1 MSVKKC
7 FLLGVVI
14 FFAGQLS
21 SFAQVQKVA
30 LTGVVI
36 DNKTGELL
44 PNVVVNIRELN
55 LWTVADVEGKFA
67 FRDIIPGEYTLTASC
82 LGYRDYEMPLGFKK
96 DIFNYKLKLDEESL
110 ALKEV
115 TVTATGG
122 RKMSS
127 TSNINRTALEH
138 LQVTNLSDAMQLLPG
153 SLTTNPSLNSVT
165 SLAVR
170 DLIKDPNTA
179 IGTSIIM
186 DGARVSDDA
195 NMQVLNTAGSS
206 GMGSSSASGKGV
218 DVRQISVDNVESI
231 EVIRGVASAEYG
243 DLTSGA
249 VVLKTK
255 AGKSPWEVRFKT
267 DPNLKQ
273 VYVSKGFGL
282 GTKGGFLNV
291 DVDYANSVSDT
302 RTPAKSFGRTT
313 MSLKYSNTFNRNRRP
328 FRFNAKFSA
337 SLTTDKKK
345 KDPDQTM
352 DERFEAKDNR
362 FNLNIYGNWLVQ
374 KPWLTQLTYD
384 IAGSYERQLNKERK
398 WNSSI
403 KLPTTNAMESG
414 EHVGALLPYE
424 YYSNLR
430 IEGIPVYMSSK
441 VAAKI
446 SGKYG
451 NIYNNFTLGTEW
463 RAKGNRGDGKSF
475 DYMAPPSTG
484 LRPRSFVEPLLHE
497 YAGFIE
503 DKVTL
508 PIYSSS
514 LEISAGARFTGIST
528 KAADYDMAFDPRLNA
543 RLILMDK
550 NWKKKGLQYLA
561 LRGGWGIQHKMPL
574 LLHLYPDPEYKDRM
588 NFTYQNA
595 QENYDLVVITTKV
608 VPTENPDLK
617 LQKSRN
623 FEVGLDFKVLGIN
636 GNIAYFNEK
645 MTDGYSFE
653 SKGMP
658 YRFRRYHYD
667 TNMDLPEYVNGEVTV
682 NGRPVGYD
690 NLQSFLC
697 YKVPGNSIS
706 VDKWGFEYSLDFGKI
721 PAIQTSVIVD
731 GAYFYQKRL
740 EETLQMNYESQEV
753 NGEPYPYLG
762 IYAGLGNNPNGQIA
776 TRLNTNVR
784 LVTHIPQLK
793 MVFTVTGQCVWMSTK
808 RNIWEYKGKNLVYMK
823 DENGRIVEG
832 DVTKDSKY
840 LKYVNPL
847 AYMDVN
853 GEVHPFTQDLA
864 EDPIFSRMVESF
876 KARAFWEDKCDPYFM
891 LNLQLTKEIGK
902 IASLSFYANNL
913 TNSKPKQYYRS
924 TGSYNR
930 LNSDIFFGVE
940 LGLKF

>member
-1 MSVKKC
+1 MSVKKA

-14 FFAGQLS
+14 FWAGQLC
-21 SFAQVQKVA
+21 SFAQAQKVS

-44 PNVVVNIRELN
+44 PNVVVNIKELN
-55 LWTVADVEGKFA
+55 LWTVADLDGKFA
-67 FRDIIPGEYTLTASC
+67 FKDIAPGEYTLTASC

-96 DIFNYKLKLDEESL
+96 DILNYKLKLDEESL

-127 TSNINRTALEH
+127 TSNISRTALEH

-153 SLTTNPSLNSVT
+153 SLTTNPSLNNVT
-165 SLAVR
+165 QLSVR

-179 IGTSIIM
+179 LGTSIIV

-195 NMQVLNTAGSS
+195 NMQMLNTASMQAMSS
-206 GMGSSSASGKGV
+206 ASASGKGV
-218 DVRQISVDNVESI
+218 DARQISVDNVESI

-249 VVLKTK
+249 VILKTK

-267 DPNLKQ
+267 DPHLKQ
-273 VYVSKGFGL
+273 VYVSKGFEL
-282 GTKGGFLNV
+282 GRKGGFLNV
-291 DVDYANSVSDT
+291 DVDYANSVTDT
-302 RTPAKSFGRTT
+302 RSPSESFGRTT
-313 MSLKYSNTFNRNRRP
+313 MSLKYSNTFNRDRRP

-337 SLTTDKKK
+337 SLTTDKEK

-352 DERFEAKDNR
+352 DELFEATDNR

-384 IAGSYERQLNKERK
+384 IAGSYERQYNKERQ
-398 WNSSI
+398 WRSGI

-414 EHVGALLPYE
+414 EHVGQLLPYE
-424 YYSNLR
+424 YYSNLT
-430 IEGIPVYMSSK
+430 IEGIPVYVSSK
-441 VAAKI
+441 VTAKV

-451 NIYNNFTLGTEW
+451 NIYNNFTLGAEW
-463 RAKGNRGDGKSF
+463 RAKGNRGEGKKF
-475 DYMAPPSTG
+475 DYMAPPAASM
-484 LRPRSFVEPLLHE
+484 RPRSFSEPLLHE
-497 YAGFIE
+497 YSGFIE
-503 DKVTL
+503 DKVTI

-528 KAADYDMAFDPRLNA
+528 KAASYDMAFDPRLNA
-543 RLILMDK
+543 RLVLVDK
-550 NWKKKGLQYLA
+550 NWRKKGLQYLA

-574 LLHLYPDPEYKDRM
+574 LLHLYPDTEYQDRV
-588 NFTYQNA
+588 NFTYSNP
-595 QENYDLVVITTKV
+595 QENYDLTVITTKV

-623 FEVGLDFKVLGIN
+623 LEVGLDFKFLGIN
-636 GNIAYFNEK
+636 GNLAYFNEK
-645 MTDGYSFE
+645 MTDGYNFE
-653 SKGMP
+653 GRGTP
-658 YRFRRYHYD
+658 YQFRRYHYD

-682 NGRPVGYD
+682 NGQPVGYD
-690 NLQSFLC
+690 NLNTFTH
-697 YKVPGNSIS
+697 YRIPGNGIS
-706 VDKWGFEYSLDFGKI
+706 VNKWGFEYSLDFGKI

-740 EETLQMNYESQEV
+740 EEGLQMRYESQEV

-762 IYAGLGNNPNGQIA
+762 IYAGAGNNPNGQIA
-776 TRLNTNVR
+776 TRLNTNIR
-784 LVTHIPQLK
+784 LVTHIPQLR
-793 MVFTVTGQCVWMSTK
+793 MVFTITGQCVWMSTK
-808 RNIWEYKGKNLVYMK
+808 RNIWEYDGKNLVYMK
-823 DENGRIVEG
+823 DEDGRIVEG
-832 DVTKDSKY
+832 DVTRDSKY

-853 GEVHPFTQDLA
+853 GEIHPFTQHEA
-864 EDPIFSRMVESF
+864 EDPVFQRMVRSF
-876 KARAFWEDKCDPYFM
+876 RARYFLEDRCDPYFM

-902 IASLSFYANNL
+902 IASLSFYANNF
-913 TNSKPKQYYRS
+913 TNARPKQFYRS